1 MKAKL
6 TKLQGDMIMSNHPS
20 PPNLFHYGYKELSQD
35 AMICWTLAWADK
47 ECAGVNTKLHEV
59 GKKFARALFAKH
71 NDTVSEEIFK
81 VVVKKQVSGIDVLVT
96 VNEKF
101 KILIEDKTDSS
112 RHDNQLVRY
121 HEMVLEKVVSKDNFF
136 PIFLKTGNMSMAEE
150 IAIETVIDKNDEP
163 LDPPY
168 RVFNRAD
175 FIDAL
180 LESEGVS
187 EILDDFVCYLKD
199 LEDDFN
205 SWNPRHKACK
215 HPEHWTMGS
224 WQGFY
229 RSLEN
234 QFDVEWGYVHNRGG
248 GFLGLWWSEIEYE
261 YERGSIYLQIESEIE
276 EKTHVAFK
284 IAVEDEL
291 GYTRD
296 MRKERRI
303 NWRIFWHNK
312 VVELA
317 DKNGIKIVKPDRFGY
332 GRTMTVAV
340 YKPYVNSK
348 NKPEWRVVGND
359 KLDYDATI
367 EALKNLEKVLH
378 SAVDSYE
385 REVSCSQ
392 RPEHTENV
400 GI

>member
-1 MKAKL
+1 
-6 TKLQGDMIMSNHPS
+6 MSNHPS
-20 PPNLFHYGYKELSQD
+20 PPNLFHFGYKELSQD

-47 ECAGVNTKLHEV
+47 ECAGVNSKLHEV
-59 GKKFARALFAKH
+59 GKKFARALFSKH
-71 NDTVSEEIFK
+71 NNSVSEEIFK
-81 VVVKKQVSGIDVLVT
+81 VKVEQQASGIDVLVT
-96 VNEKF
+96 VNEEF
-101 KILIEDKTDSS
+101 VILIEDKTDSS
-112 RHDNQLVRY
+112 RHGNQLVRY
-121 HEMVLEKVVSKDNFF
+121 HKMVLENEIETDVEVTKDNFF
-136 PIFLKTGNMSMAEE
+136 PIFLKTGNMSKAEKE
-150 IAIETVIDKNDEP
+150 TIENGLTVGRNEEL

-180 LESEGVS
+180 SEAEGVS

-229 RSLEN
+229 RALEDK
-234 QFDVEWGYVHNRGG
+234 FEVGWGYVNNQTG

-291 GYTRD
+291 GDTRD
-296 MRKERRI
+296 VRKERRI
-303 NWRIFWHNK
+303 NWRNFWHNK

-317 DKNGIKIVKPDRFGY
+317 DKNGIKIVKPERFGF

-359 KLDYDATI
+359 KLDYEATI
-367 EALKNLEKVLH
+367 EVLKSLEEVLR
-378 SAVDSYE
+378 SAVKSYE
-385 REVSCSQ
+385 GEV
-392 RPEHTENV
+392 
-400 GI
+400 

>member
-1 MKAKL
+1 
-6 TKLQGDMIMSNHPS
+6 MSNHPS

-47 ECAGVNTKLHEV
+47 ECAGVNSKLHEV
-59 GKKFARALFAKH
+59 GKKFVRALFSKH
-71 NDTVSEEIFK
+71 NNTVSEEISE
-81 VVVKKQVSGIDVLVT
+81 VVVEKQVSGIDVLVT

-112 RHDNQLVRY
+112 EHDNQLVRY
-121 HEMVLEKVVSKDNFF
+121 HNIVLETVVSKDNFY
-136 PIFLKTGNMSMAEE
+136 PIFLKTGNMSKAEKE
-150 IAIETVIDKNDEP
+150 TIENGLTVGRNEDL

-180 LESEGVS
+180 SESEGVS

-229 RSLEN
+229 RALEDK
-234 QFDVEWGYVHNRGG
+234 FDEVEWGYVHNRGG
-248 GFLGLWWSEIEYE
+248 GFLGLWWSFNIFKW
-261 YERGSIYLQIESEIE
+261 GNVYLQIE
-276 EKTHVAFK
+276 EKHVAFK
-284 IAVEDEL
+284 IEVHDEL
-291 GYTRD
+291 GD
-296 MRKERRI
+296 SKDVRKERRI
-303 NWRIFWHNK
+303 NWRNYWHHK
-312 VVELA
+312 VIESA
-317 DKNGIKIVKPDRFGY
+317 EKSGIRIVKPERFGN
-332 GRTMTVAV
+332 GKTMTVAV
-340 YKPYVNSK
+340 YNSDVDSNK
-348 NKPEWRVVGND
+348 NPEWRVVVNE

-367 EALKNLEKVLH
+367 DALKSLEKVLH
-378 SAVDSYE
+378 SAVES
-385 REVSCSQ
+385 
-392 RPEHTENV
+392 
-400 GI
+400 